1 MQGEEFFSYARV
13 HHYPD
18 LLRRWRKI
26 SRAAGLKMS
35 KIISSDGLPV
45 YEVKSSALTQT
56 NGIYL
61 SAGIH
66 GDEAAG
72 VEGLVRWAEVNLAKL
87 SKLPLIF
94 FPCLNPW
101 GLIHN
106 SRNSQSGDDLNRSW
120 GGSENRLTSA
130 VQDRIRGMSFRLC
143 LNLHEDYEGNGM
155 YLYEL
160 ARGKKKSGLGET
172 ILKSVSKI
180 IAPDSRNLIEGRKAR
195 DGIIRPRNRNILPGE
210 MPEALFLFK
219 QHTDQSYTLETPSEF
234 DFQRRADAQLKM
246 IHTALKMQWSE

>member
-1 MQGEEFFSYARV
+1 MQSEESFSYARV
-13 HHYPD
+13 HNYPD

-45 YEVKSSALTQT
+45 YEVRSPALTQT

-72 VEGLVRWAEVNLAKL
+72 VEGLARWAQVNLTQL
-87 SKLPLIF
+87 SSLPLIF

-120 GGSENRLTSA
+120 GGSGNLLTSA
-130 VQDRIRGMSFRLC
+130 VQNRIRGMSFQLS
-143 LNLHEDYEGNGM
+143 LNLHEDYEGNGV
-155 YLYEL
+155 YL
-160 ARGKKKSGLGET
+160 
-172 ILKSVSKI
+172 
-180 IAPDSRNLIEGRKAR
+180 
-195 DGIIRPRNRNILPGE
+195 
-210 MPEALFLFK
+210 
-219 QHTDQSYTLETPSEF
+219 
-234 DFQRRADAQLKM
+234 
-246 IHTALKMQWSE
+246 

>member
-1 MQGEEFFSYARV
+1 MQSEESFSYARV

-35 KIISSDGLPV
+35 KIVSSDGLPV
-45 YEVKSSALTQT
+45 YEVRSPALTQT

-72 VEGLVRWAEVNLAKL
+72 VEGLARWAEVNLRQL
-87 SKLPLIF
+87 SSLPLIF

-120 GGSENRLTSA
+120 GGSGNLLTST
-130 VQDRIRGMSFRLC
+130 VQNRIRGMSFQLS
-143 LNLHEDYEGNGM
+143 LNLHEDYEGNGV

-160 ARGKKKSGLGET
+160 TRGRAHPSLGEI
-172 ILKSVSKI
+172 ILKSAAKI
-180 IAPDSRNLIEGRKAR
+180 IVPDSRELIDGRKAK
-195 DGIIRPRNRNILPGE
+195 DGIIRPRPRNILPDE

-219 QHTDQSYTLETPSEF
+219 QHADQSYTLETPSEF
-234 DFQRRADAQLKM
+234 DFQGRADAQFRM
-246 IHTALKMQWSE
+246 IHTALKKQWSN

>member
-1 MQGEEFFSYARV
+1 MKKFFSYARV

-45 YEVKSSALTQT
+45 YEVRSPALAQT

-72 VEGLVRWAEVNLAKL
+72 VEGLARWAEVNLTQL
-87 SKLPLIF
+87 STLPLIF

-120 GGSENRLTSA
+120 GGSGNLLTSA
-130 VQDRIRGMSFRLC
+130 VQNRIRGMSFQLS
-143 LNLHEDYEGNGM
+143 LNLHEDYEGNGV
-155 YLYEL
+155 YLYQL
-160 ARGKKKSGLGET
+160 TRGRAQPAMGEI
-172 ILKSVSKI
+172 ILKSAAKI
-180 IAPDSRNLIEGRKAR
+180 IVPDSRNLIEGRKAR
-195 DGIIRPRNRNILPGE
+195 DGIIRPRPRNILPDE

-234 DFQRRADAQLKM
+234 DFQVRADAQFRM
-246 IHTALKMQWSE
+246 IHSALKIQWSD

>member
-1 MQGEEFFSYARV
+1 MQSEEFFSYARV

-45 YEVKSSALTQT
+45 YEVRSPALTQA

-72 VEGLVRWAEVNLAKL
+72 VEGLARWAEVNLSQL
-87 SKLPLIF
+87 STLPLIF

-120 GGSENRLTSA
+120 GGSGNLLTSA
-130 VQDRIRGMSFRLC
+130 VQNRIRGMSFQLS
-143 LNLHEDYEGNGM
+143 LNLHEDYEGNGV

-160 ARGKKKSGLGET
+160 TRGRAHPVLGEI
-172 ILKSVSKI
+172 ILKSAAKI
-180 IAPDSRNLIEGRKAR
+180 IVPDTRALIEGRKAR
-195 DGIIRPRNRNILPGE
+195 DGIIRPRPRNILPDE

-219 QHTDQSYTLETPSEF
+219 KHTDQCYTLETPSEF
-234 DFQRRADAQLKM
+234 DFQGRAEAQFEM
-246 IHTALKMQWSE
+246 IHTALEMQWSN

>member
-1 MQGEEFFSYARV
+1 MQSEEFFSYARV

-45 YEVKSSALTQT
+45 YEVRSPALTQA

-72 VEGLVRWAEVNLAKL
+72 VEGLARWAEVNLSQL
-87 SKLPLIF
+87 STLPLIF

-120 GGSENRLTSA
+120 GGSGNLLTSA
-130 VQDRIRGMSFRLC
+130 VQNRIRGMSFQLS
-143 LNLHEDYEGNGM
+143 LNLHEDYEGNGV

-160 ARGKKKSGLGET
+160 TRGRAHPVLGEI
-172 ILKSVSKI
+172 ILKSAAKI
-180 IAPDSRNLIEGRKAR
+180 IVPDTRALIEGRKAR
-195 DGIIRPRNRNILPGE
+195 VGIIRPRPRNILPDE

-219 QHTDQSYTLETPSEF
+219 KHTDQSYTLETPSEF
-234 DFQRRADAQLKM
+234 DFQGRAEAQFEM
-246 IHTALKMQWSE
+246 IHTALEMQWSN

>member
-1 MQGEEFFSYARV
+1 MKSFCSYARV

-18 LLRRWRKI
+18 LLMRWRKI

-45 YEVKSSALTQT
+45 YEVRSPALTRT

-72 VEGLVRWAEVNLAKL
+72 VEGLTRWAEVNLTRL
-87 SKLPLIF
+87 SKIPLIF

-106 SRNSQSGDDLNRSW
+106 SRNSQSGDDLNRNW
-120 GGSENRLTSA
+120 GGFGNRLTSA
-130 VQDRIRGMSFRLC
+130 VQERIQGMSFQIS
-143 LNLHEDYEGNGM
+143 LNLHEDYEGNGV

-160 ARGKKKSGLGET
+160 TRGRSQPAQGEI
-172 ILKSVSKI
+172 ILKSAAKI

-195 DGIIRPRNRNILPGE
+195 DGVIRPRPRNILPDE

-234 DFQRRADAQLKM
+234 DLQRRTLAQIKM
-246 IHTALKMQWSE
+246 IHATLRMQWSD